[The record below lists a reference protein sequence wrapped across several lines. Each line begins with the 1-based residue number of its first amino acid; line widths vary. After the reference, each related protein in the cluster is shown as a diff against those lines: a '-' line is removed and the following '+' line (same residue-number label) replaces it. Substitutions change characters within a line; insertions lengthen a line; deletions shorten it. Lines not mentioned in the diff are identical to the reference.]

1 MVKMHKVGMAAVLVG
16 LMASA
21 GTVQAQ
27 EYNGSTGAAPVQTTT
42 TNSTST
48 ATTGDSTV
56 APFQNTTTTTQ
67 AQTVNSTTAA
77 TTTAVTKT
85 IGTNTYGGSIT
96 VSGTGSQG
104 QTTATSITTTYN
116 PGPPPT
122 VVGTSAPATVV
133 TPVGTATVT
142 AVSASG
148 SVGLLGATPLY
159 SSALSSSGAVTNGSV
174 VATEDSVTVTSSGV
188 SFERRVGTAT
198 YNPTAGTVTVALP
211 TAATSATSI
220 SATGISTG
228 ALTSTSLTTGA
239 ISATGLNMNGNKIT
253 NVAAGTAS
261 TDAVNLG
268 QLNAAVATLTGSYN
282 TFAASVNANLLRY
295 RKLAQAGTAVA
306 VAMSGG
312 TFLPD
317 KKINLT
323 VNFGHFE
330 GESAMSGQL
339 GFLVSPNFALNAGV
353 ATSFTSGGGTA
364 VRVGGTFGF

>member
-1 MVKMHKVGMAAVLVG
+1 M
-16 LMASA
+16 
-21 GTVQAQ
+21 
-27 EYNGSTGAAPVQTTT
+27 
-42 TNSTST
+42 
-48 ATTGDSTV
+48 
-56 APFQNTTTTTQ
+56 
-67 AQTVNSTTAA
+67 
-77 TTTAVTKT
+77 
-85 IGTNTYGGSIT
+85 
-96 VSGTGSQG
+96 SGTGSQG
-104 QTTATSITTTYN
+104 QTTTSAITTTYN

-122 VVGTSAPATVV
+122 VVSTSAPVNTS

-148 SVGLLGATPLY
+148 AVGLGALGPLY
-159 SSALSSSGAVTNGSV
+159 GSTLSTSGAVTNGAV
-174 VATEDSVTVTSSGV
+174 AATEDSVIITSSGATY
-188 SFERRVGTAT
+188 ERRVGTAT
-198 YNPTAGTVTVALP
+198 YDPTTGKVTVALP
-211 TAATSATSI
+211 TAATSSTAI

-253 NVAAGTAS
+253 NVAAGTAA

-268 QLNAAVATLTGSYN
+268 QLNSAVATLTGSYN
-282 TFAASVNANLLRY
+282 TFTATVNANLLRY

-317 KKINLT
+317 KKVNLT

-330 GESAMSGQL
+330 GESAVSGQL